1 GDLLAHVLTAPK
13 ELSTKEEFKDYEED
27 WKKVGKGEYVNTR
40 LGNGV
45 VRKEKEKWKEVSGFV
60 EVREESPKGHWK
72 RKKNCQN
79 SIEGKALQ
87 LQTGIIKTL
96 SSCKIHRILPESCS
110 TAGQWRGTYWSC
122 REIPWRGLKT
132 RIDVKVGETT
142 IHSSPDET
150 GSGQRSSS
158 LEMQRLSL

>member
-13 ELSTKEEFKDYEED
+13 ELSTKEESKDYEED
-27 WKKVGKGEYVNTR
+27 WKKVGKREYD
-40 LGNGV
+40 
-45 VRKEKEKWKEVSGFV
+45 KEKWKEVSGSV

-110 TAGQWRGTYWSC
+110 TAGGQWRGTYWSC